1 MPSKKNT
8 GRIVKAKHRGSTPH
22 QKNHRWETF
31 TAKISRFNA
40 LQPLRKVRRH
50 DLDTEDLSTATS
62 YFQNGLQKWGE
73 ANASKGFASFKRQ
86 VYPLCETLAQILH
99 FEDRI
104 MALLAEHISMQEKEA
119 LEPLLDL
126 LTAFAHDLGSR
137 FEKYYGQ
144 SLGLIVALAG
154 RPQDVEVIEWTFTAL
169 AFLFKYLSKL
179 LVPNLRP
186 TFDVVAPL
194 MGKTRHPPHIA
205 RFAAEALSFLVKK
218 AGAPSH
224 RETSLPLFIQHVKS
238 DLLKM
243 SDDRQFLL
251 YKDGIMTMFAEAIK
265 GNDHTIHS
273 AGTEIFTALMNA
285 MSEGSQEKD
294 QELSEA
300 QRSIWTDV
308 VCGILTSTIHHSTV
322 DTFGDMIEAVLD
334 KATSRAMLI
343 RDQGQG
349 SWWQLQPYIRVL
361 GVIAGV
367 RKGSRVKDWPSLI
380 QGLVGLLEQAA
391 KGTEE
396 VPGVDQSAVW
406 HRMIFPI
413 AVTWHHAPMDALT
426 PNSSLLIQSLAKGPL
441 MKWFIPFAYLTSQLE
456 PNRFKNL
463 LRADFEKFIAQHWS
477 DETSQDLLCI
487 MIPKMIE
494 GLAFSSPGSKDGC
507 KLAQGW
513 QDQIVLKFE
522 DLEIWPFPERGPYN
536 VDAQVWRDRCLP
548 KYSAFLD
555 LAVSARI
562 HPSTSSRIA
571 ELLLRK
577 LKLALRPSSTL
588 ASDEVHF
595 LVSQGFD
602 SYLRLVGEGVPL
614 DTGLSPLLRAAVP
627 RFARSTGFLDAY
639 LNYET
644 QWKSVA
650 SVPKHEDSSS
660 DSSTQEDDRA
670 ITSLVENLSSP
681 SHEIR
686 LASLKLLQRLTDL
699 QGKPL
704 ECCELMIEVEQL
716 PLGLEHARTIAMLL
730 RNLAQFYSSL
740 DDSTWLQ
747 KGVPSF
753 VFGMLNVKL
762 APIWDDATEALKQI
776 AQSKAGE
783 EAVSNLAFQWLDVS
797 SPRWTPSST
806 ETDGHGPQV
815 VTDFDCT
822 WLRKLQGMA
831 EKQYQLTEKPG
842 KVMNQNFVERQRTTD
857 AFGRH
862 ARSRALKVLNAVP
875 ALAEKRSRIL
885 VPHLLPWTLD
895 EATEPL
901 EDSEAQETY
910 WSLADRKALL
920 GVFSQFVN
928 PRVLYLHEKVYD
940 ALLSLLE
947 NGDVEVQKMALKAI
961 LAWKQAGVR
970 PYQENL
976 EFLLDDARF
985 KNELTVFLQG
995 EDVIKPEHRGELTPV
1010 LLRLLYGRTIS
1021 KKGAASGKQGLQAT
1035 RLAVLR
1041 NLSVEDMGS
1050 FLDISM
1056 GKLKTVRVVGT
1067 TTSKDKIFE
1076 QAVVHPRKQLGFLNM
1091 TLSLISELGTN
1102 VQVYMETLLHPIL
1115 YCVVLACRRLDARS
1129 ADPEDDELEKDEE
1142 PSVQSL
1148 LRIIRSTG
1156 IKCLNLL
1163 FQNAQEFQW
1172 SPYHGLLIE
1181 EVIAPRLEKLPV
1193 ETAQGVSG
1201 IMKLFATWSVL
1212 PRSALLLGPYEDM
1225 LPQGILPK
1233 IIDCLAVEKAKPD
1246 IKIFVLGI
1254 VRNIVNLA
1262 LAPAHESEFN
1272 ELIKAD
1278 LLDPNADHVLQAIT
1292 DILQAPSTGNDL
1304 LEACVE
1310 AMLSLAQVLQ
1320 EAQTVASVLQICIYL
1335 LKQPPRRV
1343 SPKTKAR
1350 VLLVVENF
1358 IKIFDVSQHPE
1369 LYDEIYETLASLFS
1383 YFKDRESRLALC
1395 RSLHAVSAHDPTK
1408 AVIAQLCTDL
1418 NSFKEGRIDEPD
1430 YDRRLAAFNTVARE
1444 SDEPLTPQLW
1454 LPLLHNFIFFI
1465 RMDEEFGVLSTNSA
1479 DGLRK
1484 LVQDTVDCPSEATRA
1499 RFEEHLTNVLMPA
1512 IYAGAREPSETVR
1525 REYLRVLGFI
1535 LTKMPTWGPV
1545 KDLCGLQEDLQEE
1558 SAEPIFF
1565 FNILSPAVA
1574 RQMEALQMLE
1584 SANLKSEMS
1593 SQNLAQFFIPL
1604 LEHFIFG
1611 REDGSDDRGLGAQAN
1626 SVIGALALSL
1636 DWKHY
1641 RTTLQRYIGYVGSK
1655 PDQQKRTI
1663 RLLGKFTDALVSA
1676 CESAAADDVEM
1687 DQDRTTL
1694 PTERRLALTMPKPNQ
1709 RSAEI
1714 GDTFLP
1720 LLVKHL
1726 HEKDESEV
1734 SYRVPVGITVV
1745 KLLKLL
1751 PSDQTNQKLAGVL
1764 TDICHILRSKAW
1776 EAREMARETLVEIAK
1791 ILGPTYFGFLLKE
1804 LRGALTRGYQLH
1816 VLSYTMHSILVAV
1829 VPGFVPGD
1837 LDYCLPS
1844 IVTVVMDD
1852 IFGVTGQEKDA
1863 EGYISEMKEVKSS
1876 KSQDSMELIAKNA
1889 TIGHLI
1895 ALVKPLQALL
1905 MQKVDLKIIRK
1916 IDALMGRISAGL
1928 LQNPAAESRD
1938 TLVFCYEVVQQ
1949 VYRSKEPEYEEK
1961 LDPRVR
1967 KYLVQKGAKKSGERG
1982 RTTKNT
1988 HKLLRFAID
1997 ILRAMFKR
2005 HDSLRTPENLMGF
2018 LPILGD
2024 AILGTE
2030 DEVKISTFRLLAV
2043 IVKVPFDEQSG
2054 VDIFKVAVKEAT
2066 KSVSQSVSTTTDLS
2080 QAALKMLSVVL
2091 RDRKDVEVK
2100 DAAVDMLLG
2109 KLKDDLTEPQYRHV
2123 TFNFVRS
2130 VLERQVETA
2139 TVYDTMDYIGSVMI
2153 TNDDKDTRDLARG
2166 AFFQFIREYPQ
2177 KKARWTKQL
2186 NFVVANLKYDREGGR
2201 LSVME
2206 VIHLLLLKSSN
2217 DFVQEISATMFLPL
2231 FFVMANDDSEKCRVA
2246 AGELIKE
2253 IFRKSDKERTGA
2265 ILNLLRGWLD
2275 KDESVLRL
2283 ALQVWS
2289 GYFEFSENA
2298 NKNKND
2304 FGLVFTKASEVLG
2317 QEDLRA
2323 ADGELLEATLGLI
2336 RALLTVFPGRI
2347 LASSS
2352 QELWVNVGRCM
2363 GHDFLP
2369 VKLGAI
2375 RLISQYLSDF
2385 AQNTSATPIDR
2396 AVQGSHGLELDLER
2410 IQHLVRLALNVLS
2423 GVEVDEALAT
2433 EAGQILIFLGPRLPA
2448 PSLTVE
2454 EDIDA
2459 DDAAADQ
2466 EEGEEEAEATRQPEL
2481 KDLQYLFRRLSHILR
2496 KETPPK
2502 AAAMSSKVTAMEV
2515 LETICR
2521 RSATERL
2528 EPSFKTILLPLHH
2541 LTDPD
2546 IPIPVSMDDNFKTKH
2561 EHLRNRAQIL
2571 MDSLQKKFG
2580 VAEYSKQLMAIR
2592 EEIKARRMQ
2601 RSSKR
2606 KIEAITQPEKYG
2618 RDKRKKFEKNR
2629 DRKKARSSEQKTMR
2643 QAYKN
2648 W

>member
-50 DLDTEDLSTATS
+50 DLDSEDLSTATS
-62 YFQNGLQKWGE
+62 YFQTGLQKWGE

-86 VYPLCETLAQILH
+86 VYPMCETLAQILH

-144 SLGLIVALAG
+144 SLNLIVALAG

-194 MGKTRHPPHIA
+194 MGKSRHPPHIA
-205 RFAAEALSFLVKK
+205 RFAAESLSFLVKK

-224 RETSLPLFIQHVKS
+224 RETALPLFIQHVKS
-238 DLLKM
+238 DLLSM
-243 SDDRQFLL
+243 YEDRQFLL
-251 YKDGIMTMFAEAIK
+251 YKDGVMTMFAEAIK

-285 MSEGSQEKD
+285 ISEGSQETD
-294 QELSEA
+294 QELSES
-300 QRSIWTDV
+300 QRGIWTDV
-308 VCGILTSTIHHSTV
+308 VSGVLTSAIHHSTV
-322 DTFGDMIEAVLD
+322 ETFGDMIEAVLD
-334 KATSRAMLI
+334 KASSKVASVREQ
-343 RDQGQG
+343 DQGP
-349 SWWQLQPYIRVL
+349 WWQLQPYVRLL

-367 RKGSRVKDWPSLI
+367 RRGTRVKDWPILI
-380 QGLVGLLEQAA
+380 QGLVNLLEQAA
-391 KGTEE
+391 KGKEE
-396 VPGVDQSAVW
+396 VTGVDQSAIW
-406 HRMIFPI
+406 YHMIFPI
-413 AVTWHHAPMDALT
+413 AVVWHHAPMDALT
-426 PNSSLLIQSLAKGPL
+426 PNSSLLIQSLVKGPL
-441 MKWFIPFAYLTSQLE
+441 MRWFLPFAYLTSQLD

-463 LRADFEKFIAQHWS
+463 LRAEFEKFIAQHWS

-494 GLAFSSPGSKDGC
+494 EMAFSSPGSKDGC

-522 DLEIWPFPERGPYN
+522 DLEVWPFPERGPYN
-536 VDAQVWRDRCLP
+536 IDAQEWKDRCLP

-602 SYLRLVGEGVPL
+602 SYLKLVGEGVPL
-614 DTGLSPLLRAAVP
+614 ETGLSPLLRAAVP
-627 RFARSTGFLDAY
+627 RFARSIGFLEAY
-639 LNYET
+639 LKYET
-644 QWKSVA
+644 QCKSVA
-650 SVPKHEDSSS
+650 SVPQHEDSGS

-699 QGKPL
+699 RGKAS
-704 ECCELMIEVEQL
+704 ECCELMVEVEQL

-730 RNLAQFYSSL
+730 RNLAQHYSSL

-747 KGVPSF
+747 KGVPGF
-753 VFGMLNVKL
+753 AFGMLNVKL

-776 AQSKAGE
+776 AQTKAGE
-783 EAVSNLAFQWLDVS
+783 EAVSSLAFQWLDVP
-797 SPRWTPSST
+797 SPRWTPSSI
-806 ETDGHGPQV
+806 ETDGRPQV

-822 WLRKLQGMA
+822 WLRQLQGMA
-831 EKQYQLTEKPG
+831 EKQYRLTEQPD
-842 KVMNQNFVERQRTTD
+842 KVLNQKFVERQQTTD
-857 AFGRH
+857 AFGLH

-875 ALAEKRSRIL
+875 SLAEKRSRYL
-885 VPHLLPWTLD
+885 VPHLLPWTLED
-895 EATEPL
+895 STELL
-901 EDSEAQETY
+901 EDNEAQESY
-910 WSLADRKALL
+910 WSMADRKALL
-920 GVFSQFVN
+920 GVFSHFVN

-947 NGDVEVQKMALKAI
+947 NGDVEVQKLALKAI

-970 PYQENL
+970 AYQENL

-995 EDVIKPEHRGELTPV
+995 EDVIKPEHRGELMPV

-1035 RLAVLR
+1035 RLAVIR
-1041 NLSVEDMGS
+1041 NLSVEDLGG

-1056 GKLKTVRVVGT
+1056 GKLKTVRVIGT
-1067 TTSKDKIFE
+1067 TVSKDRVFE

-1091 TLSLISELGTN
+1091 TLSLISELGSN
-1102 VQVYMETLLHPIL
+1102 VPVYMERLLHPIL
-1115 YCVVLACRRLDARS
+1115 YCVVFACRRMDAIS
-1129 ADPEDDELEKDEE
+1129 ADPEDEELEKDEE

-1148 LRIIRSTG
+1148 LRVIRSTG

-1172 SPYHGLLIE
+1172 SPYHGLLIGE
-1181 EVIAPRLEKLPV
+1181 IIAPRLDKLPM
-1193 ETAQGVSG
+1193 ETTQGVSG

-1212 PRSALLLGPYEDM
+1212 PRSALLLGPHEDM

-1233 IIDCLAVEKAKPD
+1233 LIDCLVVEKTKPD
-1246 IKIFVLGI
+1246 VKIFVLGI
-1254 VRNIVNLA
+1254 VRNLVNLA
-1262 LAPAHESEFN
+1262 LAPAQESEFN
-1272 ELIKAD
+1272 ELIKAE

-1292 DILQAPSTGNDL
+1292 DIVQAPSTGNDL

-1310 AMLSLAQVLQ
+1310 AMLSLAQALE

-1358 IKIFDVSQHPE
+1358 IKMLDVPQHPA
-1369 LYDEIYETLASLFS
+1369 LYDELYETLASLFS
-1383 YFKDRESRLALC
+1383 YFKDRESRLGLC
-1395 RSLHAVSAHDPTK
+1395 RSLHAVSVHEPTK
-1408 AVIAQLCTDL
+1408 AVVAQLCSDL
-1418 NSFKEGRIDEPD
+1418 NSFKEGRIEQPD
-1430 YDRRLAAFNTVARE
+1430 YDRRLAAFNAVSRG
-1444 SDEPLTPQLW
+1444 SHEPLTPQLW

-1465 RMDEEFGVLSTNSA
+1465 RADEEFGVLSTNSA

-1484 LVQDTVDCPSEATRA
+1484 LVQDTVDCPSEVTRA
-1499 RFEEHLTNVLMPA
+1499 RFEGYLTGVLMPA

-1535 LTKMPTWGPV
+1535 LTKMPVWEPV
-1545 KDLCGLQEDLQEE
+1545 KDLCGLREDLHEE
-1558 SAEPIFF
+1558 SAEPAFF

-1584 SANLKSEMS
+1584 AANLKSEIG
-1593 SQNLAQFFIPL
+1593 SQNLTQFFIPL

-1636 DWKHY
+1636 HWKHY
-1641 RTTLQRYIGYVGSK
+1641 KTTLQRYIGYVGSK
-1655 PDQQKRTI
+1655 PEQQKRTI

-1676 CESAAADDVEM
+1676 CEPVAADDVDME
-1687 DQDRTTL
+1687 QDRA
-1694 PTERRLALTMPKPNQ
+1694 PQPSERRLALTMPKLDQ
-1709 RSAEI
+1709 RSTEI
-1714 GDTFLP
+1714 GDIFLP
-1720 LLVKHL
+1720 PLVKHL

-1734 SYRVPVGITVV
+1734 SYRAPVGITVV

-1764 TDICHILRSKAW
+1764 TDICHILRSKTW

-1791 ILGPTYFGFLLKE
+1791 VLGPTYFGFILKE

-1844 IVTVVMDD
+1844 IVTVIMDD

-1905 MQKVDLKIIRK
+1905 MQKIDLKIIRK
-1916 IDALMGRISAGL
+1916 IDALMSRISAGL

-1938 TLVFCYEVVQQ
+1938 TLVFCYEVVQE

-1967 KYLVQKGAKKSGERG
+1967 RYLVQKGAKKSAERG

-2005 HDSLRTPENLMGF
+2005 HDSLRTPENLTGF

-2024 AILGTE
+2024 AILGVE

-2043 IVKVPFDEQSG
+2043 IVKVPFEEQSG
-2054 VDIFKVAVKEAT
+2054 VDIFKVALKEAT
-2066 KSVSQSVSTTTDLS
+2066 KSVSQSVSTTTELS

-2091 RDRKDVEVK
+2091 RDRKDVAVK

-2153 TNDDKDTRDLARG
+2153 TEGRG
-2166 AFFQFIREYPQ
+2166 P
-2177 KKARWTKQL
+2177 
-2186 NFVVANLKYDREGGR
+2186 
-2201 LSVME
+2201 
-2206 VIHLLLLKSSN
+2206 
-2217 DFVQEISATMFLPL
+2217 
-2231 FFVMANDDSEKCRVA
+2231 
-2246 AGELIKE
+2246 
-2253 IFRKSDKERTGA
+2253 
-2265 ILNLLRGWLD
+2265 
-2275 KDESVLRL
+2275 
-2283 ALQVWS
+2283 
-2289 GYFEFSENA
+2289 
-2298 NKNKND
+2298 
-2304 FGLVFTKASEVLG
+2304 
-2317 QEDLRA
+2317 
-2323 ADGELLEATLGLI
+2323 
-2336 RALLTVFPGRI
+2336 
-2347 LASSS
+2347 S
-2352 QELWVNVGRCM
+2352 Q
-2363 GHDFLP
+2363 
-2369 VKLGAI
+2369 
-2375 RLISQYLSDF
+2375 
-2385 AQNTSATPIDR
+2385 
-2396 AVQGSHGLELDLER
+2396 
-2410 IQHLVRLALNVLS
+2410 
-2423 GVEVDEALAT
+2423 
-2433 EAGQILIFLGPRLPA
+2433 
-2448 PSLTVE
+2448 
-2454 EDIDA
+2454 
-2459 DDAAADQ
+2459 
-2466 EEGEEEAEATRQPEL
+2466 
-2481 KDLQYLFRRLSHILR
+2481 
-2496 KETPPK
+2496 
-2502 AAAMSSKVTAMEV
+2502 
-2515 LETICR
+2515 
-2521 RSATERL
+2521 
-2528 EPSFKTILLPLHH
+2528 
-2541 LTDPD
+2541 
-2546 IPIPVSMDDNFKTKH
+2546 
-2561 EHLRNRAQIL
+2561 
-2571 MDSLQKKFG
+2571 
-2580 VAEYSKQLMAIR
+2580 
-2592 EEIKARRMQ
+2592 
-2601 RSSKR
+2601 
-2606 KIEAITQPEKYG
+2606 
-2618 RDKRKKFEKNR
+2618 
-2629 DRKKARSSEQKTMR
+2629 
-2643 QAYKN
+2643 
-2648 W
+2648 